1 MSLCVWLSV
10 HVCVSVC
17 ALVSLSLCVYVCVY
31 IIIFFICGSV
41 CVIYVFSVWLRSGV
55 ALLWGGLSS
64 TAFTHRQPHPLI
76 ISAWHAKFATGCC
89 LEKNHCEKI
98 INADPIFRPYPS
110 LYQVNVMHVA
120 SSAILSFC
128 FMSRQLTQFAGRR
141 KEKRSIP
148 YPHFHV

>member
-1 MSLCVWLSV
+1 MCLSV
-10 HVCVSVC
+10 SFMFYPSGYVQVLLC
-17 ALVSLSLCVYVCVY
+17 LV
-31 IIIFFICGSV
+31 
-41 CVIYVFSVWLRSGV
+41 
-55 ALLWGGLSS
+55 GGLSS

-76 ISAWHAKFATGCC
+76 ISAWHTKFATGCC

-128 FMSRQLTQFAGRR
+128 FMSRQLTQFAGRQ
-141 KEKRSIP
+141 KEKRLTPTSTCKKYI
-148 YPHFHV
+148 